1 MATHFIIDI
10 ETMGAKSAASA
21 ITSIACVPIDF
32 DNLQD
37 FDYYMKNGFLAK
49 INWVDQI
56 KNKTHVTESGT
67 VDWWKRQPLDAQ
79 NKSIVPHSTDLLLHD
94 ALERLNKYV
103 RSFVDYDFKSSWFWS
118 RGIAFDFPKLEYSFG
133 ICKVSSPINT
143 FMLRDIRTMVDCF
156 TGSTNGRYL
165 LQTPPANFVKHCALS
180 DAAYDAAAM
189 VEIYKENL

>member
-1 MATHFIIDI
+1 MTTHFIIDI
-10 ETMGAKSAASA
+10 ETMGVKSAASA

-32 DNLQD
+32 NNLQD

-56 KNKTHVTESGT
+56 KNKTHVTESDT
-67 VDWWKRQPLDAQ
+67 VDWWKRQPLDVQ

-118 RGIAFDFPKLEYSFG
+118 RGIAFDFPKLEYSFD
-133 ICKVSSPINT
+133 ICKVSSPINN

-165 LQTPPANFVKHCALS
+165 LQTPPANFVKHSALS